1 MEKNKLTEK
10 NKITEKDLLVEN
22 NKMIEKNKIVEN
34 NKIVEKNK
42 KIEKNL
48 AMEKN
53 KKMSVRSL
61 VRAAIIAAVYALL
74 TIALAPISSG
84 LIQCR
89 VAEAM
94 SVLPYFTFSAVPGL
108 FIGCL
113 LANLLVGAPIYDVVF
128 GSLATLLAAYITYL
142 LRKRAPKYL
151 APLPSVVVNA
161 LVVGA
166 LLVYVYDIGV
176 SYWIAAGYVA
186 IGQAIACFVIGLPL
200 LSLIESYGKKLFED
214 NAGQS
219 MKS

>member
-1 MEKNKLTEK
+1 MEMKHKTN
-10 NKITEKDLLVEN
+10 
-22 NKMIEKNKIVEN
+22 
-34 NKIVEKNK
+34 
-42 KIEKNL
+42 
-48 AMEKN
+48 
-53 KKMSVRSL
+53 VRSL
-61 VRAAIIAAVYALL
+61 VRAGIIAAIYALL

-89 VAEAM
+89 VSEAM
-94 SVLPYFTFSAVPGL
+94 SILPYFTFSAVPGL

-113 LANLLVGAPIYDVVF
+113 LANLLTGAPIYDVLF

-166 LLVYVYDIGV
+166 LLVYVYDVGV
-176 SYWIAAGYVA
+176 NYWLAAGYVA

-200 LSLIESYGKKLFED
+200 LSLLKSYGSKLFDDHTAKNSRSKLDE
-214 NAGQS
+214 
-219 MKS
+219 